1 MSPLTS
7 RQFAFNSLAD
17 EVGALLLA
25 LQARVNAR
33 QRPFGETGRGLLVI
47 DADSSHGPLCGWRCG
62 NRQRLHFFDITY
74 LDGQFDIT

>member
-7 RQFAFNSLAD
+7 RQFALNGFAD

-25 LQARVNAR
+25 PQARVDAR
-33 QRPFGETGRGLLVI
+33 KRPFREAGGGLLVI